1 MGGLARIALEQGHQ
15 VGGADVNVYPPMS
28 TQLEQLGIDLH
39 EGYQPSLLKQWQPEL
54 VIVGNALSR
63 GNPVIESILED
74 GTRFISGPQWLFEQV
89 LRHRWVLAVAGTHG
103 KTTTA
108 SLLAWLLEFAGYEPG
123 FLIGGVPENFGVS
136 ARLGSEPYFVIEADE
151 YDTAFFDK
159 RSKFVHYHPRTLILN
174 NLEYDHADIFDS
186 IDDIKKQFH
195 HLVRTVPGQG
205 MILVNADDANLLDVM
220 VQGCWSKQQS
230 FSIETDAHWKARRVS
245 RDFANFDIE
254 ELGETRCTIQ
264 SPLVGSFNACNVV
277 AAVAA
282 AVHAGITVETACK
295 GVAQFKSVK
304 RRLQLLSTIN
314 GIHIYDDFAHH
325 PTAIQNTLTA
335 LRQLCGTKR
344 ITCVLEP
351 RSNTMLM
358 GKHQDTLRQS
368 LREAD
373 QVFLYKPQGVT
384 WDIAALADENLIVSD
399 SVAEIVRMLVASTK
413 IEDYIVIMSNGSFD
427 NIQQKL
433 IDALSVTG
441 KTTSGR
447 GYQ

>member
-28 TQLEQLGIDLH
+28 TQLEQLGVELH
-39 EGYQPSLLKQWQPEL
+39 EGYEPSLVKQWQPEL
-54 VIVGNALSR
+54 VIIGNALSR
-63 GNPVIESILED
+63 GNPVVEALLED

-108 SLLAWLLEFAGYEPG
+108 SLLSWLLEYAGHEPG

-159 RSKFVHYHPRTLILN
+159 RSKFVHYYPRTLILN

-186 IDDIKKQFH
+186 IADIKKQFH
-195 HLVRTVPGQG
+195 HLVRTVPGEG
-205 MILVNADDANLLDVM
+205 MILVNADDANLPDVM
-220 VQGCWSKQQS
+220 ARGCWSKQQD
-230 FSIETDAHWKARRVS
+230 FSIEAGAHWKARRIS
-245 RDFANFDIE
+245 TDFSSFDIE
-254 ELGETRCTIQ
+254 EMGEILCTIQ
-264 SPLVGSFNACNVV
+264 SPLVGSFNACNIV

-282 AVHAGITVETACK
+282 AVHAGVTAETACT

-304 RRLQLLSTIN
+304 RRLQLLTTVN

-325 PTAIQNTLTA
+325 PTAIRHTLTA
-335 LRQLCGTKR
+335 LRQLCGKKR
-344 ITCVLEP
+344 IVCVLEP

-368 LREAD
+368 LHQAD
-373 QVFLYKPQGVT
+373 QVFLYKPDGMA
-384 WDIAALADENLIVSD
+384 WDIDALADETLTVSD
-399 SVAEIVRMLVASTK
+399 SVAEIVRTLVASTK
-413 IEDYIVIMSNGSFD
+413 IEDHVVIMSNGSFD
-427 NIQQKL
+427 NIHQKL

-441 KTTSGR
+441 
-447 GYQ
+447 